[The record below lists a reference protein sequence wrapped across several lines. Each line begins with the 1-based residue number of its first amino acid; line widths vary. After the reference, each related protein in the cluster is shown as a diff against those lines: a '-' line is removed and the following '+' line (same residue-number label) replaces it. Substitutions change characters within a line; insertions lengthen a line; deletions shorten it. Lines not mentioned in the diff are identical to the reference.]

1 MVSCCCCCV
10 VPGYMISSAK
20 AARRFAFEHTMYDKR
35 RQWWCRIRLE
45 EDLLL
50 PSTWKQILFLTV
62 GDDDNLCVC
71 VCLYVMCVRAC
82 DDAYDVDTCS
92 AKESTQRGGNKKSCS
107 AYCDRV
113 GNRISWQLRRA
124 WNNFLDSFRAS
135 VEKSP
140 RNELIKHRNEFHVER
155 AYLNPEKK
163 KKNLGRPNE

>member
-62 GDDDNLCVC
+62 GDDNLCVC